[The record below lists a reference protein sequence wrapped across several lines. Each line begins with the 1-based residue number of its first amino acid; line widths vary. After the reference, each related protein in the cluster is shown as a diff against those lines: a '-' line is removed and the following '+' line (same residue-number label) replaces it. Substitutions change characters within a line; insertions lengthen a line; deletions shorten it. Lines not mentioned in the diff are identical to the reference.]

1 MKQWASIRPAMGLL
15 LFLEFLTW
23 AATISGWYVA
33 KSLVPSL
40 TLHRMEFV
48 PLLLVPALMTL
59 VMIGHLRWR
68 QKAVQSLSDAGR
80 IDGVLPG
87 YRIFLP
93 TWKYLLLRLAMG
105 ALLVA
110 WLDPKM
116 GSRLQEVE
124 SEGIDMMVALDVSN
138 SMMSECL
145 DWTSQKEPSS
155 GWPPTPQETVWVW
168 SSLQANPMSN
178 AP

>member
-68 QKAVQSLSDAGR
+68 QKAVQSCPMPAASTVCFPAIAFSCQLGNTSFFAG
-80 IDGVLPG
+80 DGG
-87 YRIFLP
+87 TAR
-93 TWKYLLLRLAMG
+93 RLA
-105 ALLVA
+105 
-110 WLDPKM
+110 
-116 GSRLQEVE
+116 
-124 SEGIDMMVALDVSN
+124 
-138 SMMSECL
+138 
-145 DWTSQKEPSS
+145 
-155 GWPPTPQETVWVW
+155 
-168 SSLQANPMSN
+168 
-178 AP
+178 